1 MEDFLSSLLGK
12 APITQVNEVTGTLRV
27 KGYFDQQLKAWLLE
41 KGF

>member
-12 APITQVNEVTGTLRV
+12 TPITQVNEVTCTLRI